1 MEKHIFISYKHE
13 DSDFAE
19 VLINKLE
26 KAGFKTWV
34 DSDQLHIG
42 EDWRTGI
49 DEAIKNAFA
58 LIVIMSPEAKASEY
72 VTYEWAFAWG
82 AGIKVLPVLHKDT
95 PLHPR
100 LEALQHLNFTNR
112 TTRPWNT
119 LLNTVQKIADTFS
132 FSTPPIPQNTSPSLY
147 SASQQTKEFWL
158 DTGRIFLERKDYQSA
173 LEAYKQAI
181 FLDPNDADAYAN
193 KSEALFRL
201 ESYKEALRASEQAIQ
216 LDNNL
221 AKAWTNKGVALSNFK
236 RYDEAIDAYDQAI
249 RLDPNNAPAYYNK
262 GNALNDLKR
271 YDEAIAACDQ
281 AIRLDPNY
289 APAYMGKGA
298 ALGNLKRYDE
308 ALAAF
313 DQAIC
318 LDPNYARAYSNKGI
332 ALGKLKRYDEA
343 IDVYDQAIHLDP
355 NLAMAYNNKALAF
368 DQLGKLDD
376 AKQCREKA
384 RQLESQ
390 GQV

>member
-26 KAGFKTWV
+26 KAGCKTWV

-249 RLDPNNAPAYYNK
+249 
-262 GNALNDLKR
+262 
-271 YDEAIAACDQ
+271 C
-281 AIRLDPNY
+281 LDPNY
-289 APAYMGKGA
+289 ARAYSNKGA

>member
-72 VTYEWAFAWG
+72 VVYELAFAWG

-132 FSTPPIPQNTSPSLY
+132 FSTPPIPQNTSPSIY
-147 SASQQTKEFWL
+147 IASQQTKEFWL

-221 AKAWTNKGVALSNFK
+221 AKAWTNKGAALSN
-236 RYDEAIDAYDQAI
+236 
-249 RLDPNNAPAYYNK
+249 
-262 GNALNDLKR
+262 LKR
-271 YDEAIAACDQ
+271 YDEAI
-281 AIRLDPNY
+281 
-289 APAYMGKGA
+289 
-298 ALGNLKRYDE
+298 
-308 ALAAF
+308 AAF